1 MKLLDGSWFTRIYY
15 ADGLSTIIPY
25 APIRSDSGQE
35 QAVYYLSRVLQGPKK
50 NYSPIEKMCLSLYFA
65 ATKLRHYFLSTT
77 VLVIARTD
85 LIKYMLTRPVLKGRI
100 GKWILGLSEFT
111 FRYVPMK
118 AVKGQAFEV
127 NVHKDREV
135 VAVNLSTR
143 VVLGRRCLLF
153 FNMEFKS
160 DPRV

>member
-1 MKLLDGSWFTRIYY
+1 MGDIDKMVIPTSQPKNLDPIIAGILEEGRKYLPTNRVVKANEPVYPIRNKSMKLLDGSWFTIIYY

-85 LIKYMLTRPVLKGRI
+85 LIKYMLTRG
-100 GKWILGLSEFT
+100 EF
-111 FRYVPMK
+111 
-118 AVKGQAFEV
+118 G
-127 NVHKDREV
+127 
-135 VAVNLSTR
+135 S
-143 VVLGRRCLLF
+143 G
-153 FNMEFKS
+153 S
-160 DPRV
+160 